1 MDIFA
6 WGDTAPVTP
15 EKRRPAPPA
24 AATATAAA
32 APSTVPAADSY
43 AVKRLN
49 RYDSPAPWGVVRIRS
64 NPSFECEFE
73 FVRLPLLLT
82 QEGEDER
89 AINPHRLR

>member
-6 WGDTAPVTP
+6 WGETAPVTP

-49 RYDSPAPWGVVRIRS
+49 RYDSPAPWGVVRVRS
-64 NPSFECEFE
+64 NPLMRVR
-73 FVRLPLLLT
+73 VRLLT
-82 QEGEDER
+82 LVAHAGGR
-89 AINPHRLR
+89 R

>member
-24 AATATAAA
+24 AAAAATAAA

-49 RYDSPAPWGVVRIRS
+49 RYDSPAPWGVVRVRS
-64 NPSFECEFE
+64 NPLMRVR
-73 FVRLPLLLT
+73 VRLLT
-82 QEGEDER
+82 LVAHAGGR
-89 AINPHRLR
+89 R